1 MYMKA
6 KQEGSCLEV
15 AQIMAI
21 LRDVLMA
28 TLHLH
33 SYNPSIAHRDI
44 KPRNI
49 LCATDGTYKLTH
61 FGNASTIHGT
71 PKGTAARAI
80 ATEDIRQSSTLA
92 YRAPEQVD
100 LRKACV
106 LNEKVDIWATGVLL
120 FTLFYLVTPF
130 EGKSEEATS
139 NSILKGFN
147 AGKATKPFKGRLVS
161 RGAIEIMG
169 YCMTLNPLKR
179 PSVGMVLKRCETLTV
194 GQNLPYWPGLS
205 IDTQPPHQSPKSL
218 MVCSPLQSPNVLKP
232 PERMLSKR
240 SLKKV
245 PSTNSIGS
253 SPKTQGSTFSHNVGE
268 TKTWEGVLSR
278 WYKLVGGEQRKR
290 LWVLKATS
298 RCLCAPKP
306 KYIRLIVLALWD
318 NTLSLDGFFQLL
330 RYRPLAESPIIAVK
344 ALTTI
349 LKVLRQ
355 GPPHC
360 LTECSTYV
368 GVIDEIGQMW
378 TTTLGNSH
386 RPYGYEDE
394 KLDGPLV
401 LLIGKLASMLVQ
413 KVRFHQHHPEYD
425 ELFTTIPAKDAKE
438 HIPGMEEQGLERVT
452 GVVGRLLSL
461 QEHELATIDSAM
473 LVVNE
478 NPFTGIVSEGALPT
492 VSMLLPL
499 AEESYVTWIATARL
513 MSTMA
518 KVSKTMSASCMDR
531 YSAFKLQYEDQ
542 VHDVKRLL
550 RRLGKIPEVRV
561 CQTLDT
567 TTSGGYTVEEGIGDI
582 DIEDDD
588 ISFSDSS
595 WVYPAQSKAEV
606 MVALKR
612 EELVEQQTM
621 NKSKTKEGF
630 YVKNEEDDYV
640 SDNEEEDDY
649 VSDDEEEFEEL
660 KHDCTSSWP
669 RSSPRNTNVEFNAI
683 STSGDSGIPLMPPP
697 LTARSSNS
705 NIVSCVSDPHL
716 RDDSTLRIE
725 DNTAA
730 APAILGINEGQQQH
744 HTFPPIL
751 TPKVEIDNSK
761 SVHAAATPQVF
772 VRHKNNIS
780 ASAHP
785 EGGHNEYRS
794 SVVTSDGLQDI
805 RGGNNEGMDQ
815 ICSNVQEGVTELYGI
830 ESSSNH
836 QRQHDIAAVVPT
848 VVSQHHE
855 PEKKRI
861 AVANYS
867 YEAQGAEQ
875 LSFNVSDI
883 IILHCEKVN
892 GKGWG
897 LGEING
903 KMGWFP
909 GEYVSLLN
917 DTVSVDD
924 VGQLTLQN
932 EEQANVES
940 ESSLDPNILPEHKF
954 AIQMA
959 RAEPW
964 KDSLSAGGQRAFAE
978 LVKFFRSAQKLIHFD
993 SLKLK
998 AVLGSGAFAIVF
1010 HAIHE
1015 NRSVAVKKL
1024 VGGGGGPMERNLR
1037 DFQTE
1042 AALLSHLRHP
1052 NIITPVGATIEPV
1065 TFIMEYCSR
1074 GNLMNLLMDSSI
1086 SLQWEKKKKMLQDIA
1101 SGMQYLHHQDPIIIH
1116 RDLKSLNILIDE
1128 NWVAKVSDF
1137 GLSRFKAP
1145 TVSEKMTGQAGT
1157 YHWMAPEVINSQH
1170 YTEKAD
1176 IYSFGVI
1183 MWEVSFRAIP
1193 YDGMQPVQI
1202 VAAVLGRRERPR
1214 IPPGAPKRVA
1224 VLIQECWQH
1233 NPSLRP
1239 SFDEIVDSLAKFCFM
1254 PMPSNE
1260 TALLPSRR

>member
-6 KQEGSCLEV
+6 KQEGSCLAV
-15 AQIMAI
+15 PQIMAI
-21 LRDVLMA
+21 IRDILMA

-44 KPRNI
+44 QPKNI

-71 PKGTAARAI
+71 PKGTAVRAI
-80 ATEDIRQSSTLA
+80 ATEDIRQNSTLE

-130 EGKSEEATS
+130 EGKSEEATL
-139 NSILKGFN
+139 NSIRKGFN
-147 AGKATKPFKGRLVS
+147 AGKATKASKGKLVS

-179 PSVGMVLKRCETLTV
+179 PSVGMVLKQCEALNA

-205 IDTQPPHQSPKSL
+205 TDTQPPHQPPKSPT
-218 MVCSPLQSPNVLKP
+218 VRSPIQSPNKLKP
-232 PERMLSKR
+232 LERMLSKR
-240 SLKKV
+240 SSKKET
-245 PSTNSIGS
+245 SSSSICS
-253 SPKTQGSTFSHNVGE
+253 SPITQGSSFSHNVGE
-268 TKTWEGVLSR
+268 TKTWEGVLSK

-290 LWVLKATS
+290 LWVLKTTS
-298 RCLCAPKP
+298 RCLCGPKP
-306 KYIRLIVLALWD
+306 KYIRLIVIALWD

-355 GPPHC
+355 GPPYC
-360 LTECSTYV
+360 LTECSTYG

-378 TTTLGNSH
+378 TTTLGPSH

-413 KVRFHQHHPEYD
+413 KVRFHRYLPEYD

-461 QEHELATIDSAM
+461 QEHVLATIDSAM
-473 LVVNE
+473 LVANG
-478 NPFTGIVSEGALPT
+478 NPSTGIVSEGALPT

-499 AEESYVTWIATARL
+499 AEESYMTWVATARL

-531 YSAFKLQYEDQ
+531 YSALKLQYEDQ

-550 RRLGKIPEVRV
+550 RRLGNIPEVSAF
-561 CQTLDT
+561 QTLDT
-567 TTSGGYTVEEGIGDI
+567 TTSGGYTVKDGIGDI
-582 DIEDDD
+582 DIEDDS
-588 ISFSDSS
+588 ISFADSS
-595 WVYPAQSKAEV
+595 WVHPAQSKAEV
-606 MVALKR
+606 MVALER
-612 EELVEQQTM
+612 EEELVEQQTI
-621 NKSKTKEGF
+621 NKSKTKEECH
-630 YVKNEEDDYV
+630 VKNEEDDYV
-640 SDNEEEDDY
+640 SDNEEE
-649 VSDDEEEFEEL
+649 FEEL
-660 KHDCTSSWP
+660 QHDYTSSWP
-669 RSSPRNTNVEFNAI
+669 TLSPQNTNVEFNAI
-683 STSGDSGIPLMPPP
+683 STLGDGGVLFIPPP
-697 LTARSSNS
+697 LTARSSNA
-705 NIVSCVSDPHL
+705 NIVSCVPDPHL
-716 RDDSTLRIE
+716 RANSALRI
-725 DNTAA
+725 DNNIAA
-730 APAILGINEGQQQH
+730 APATLGINGRQQQP
-744 HTFPPIL
+744 HTFPPFLI
-751 TPKVEIDNSK
+751 PRVELDNSIPA
-761 SVHAAATPQVF
+761 HAAVTPQVF
-772 VRHKNNIS
+772 VRRKKNIS

-785 EGGHNEYRS
+785 EGGHHEYRP
-794 SVVTSDGLQDI
+794 SVVASDGRQDV
-805 RGGNNEGMDQ
+805 RGGNNEVMDQ
-815 ICSNVQEGVTELYGI
+815 LCSNIHSNVQKRVAELCVG
-830 ESSSNH
+830 ESSSNY
-836 QRQHDIAAVVPT
+836 QRQHDNAAVVQT
-848 VVSQHHE
+848 DVSQHHE
-855 PEKKRI
+855 RQELLNIDSEKKRV

-883 IILHCEKVN
+883 IILHCDKVN

-909 GEYVSLLN
+909 GEYVSFLN

-924 VGQLTLQN
+924 VGQLTLQDG
-932 EEQANVES
+932 EHVNVES
-940 ESSLDPNILPEHKF
+940 ESSLDPTMLPEHKF
-954 AIQMA
+954 SIQMA

-964 KDSLSAGGQRAFAE
+964 KDSLSTGGQREYVE
-978 LVKFFRSAQKLIHFD
+978 LVKFFRSTQKLIHFD

-1010 HAIHE
+1010 HAIHM

-1042 AALLSHLRHP
+1042 AALLSQLRHP

-1086 SLQWEKKKKMLQDIA
+1086 SLLWEKRKKMLEDIA
-1101 SGMQYLHHQDPIIIH
+1101 SGMQYLHRQNPIIIH

-1128 NWVAKVSDF
+1128 NWVAKVSDL

-1145 TVSEKMTGQAGT
+1145 TKSEKMTGQAGT

-1176 IYSFGVI
+1176 IYSFGII

-1202 VAAVLGRRERPR
+1202 VAAVLGRRERPC
-1214 IPPGAPKRVA
+1214 IPPGAPKRVSI
-1224 VLIQECWQH
+1224 LIQECWQH

-1239 SFDEIVDSLAKFCFM
+1239 SFDEIVYRLAKFRFT
-1254 PMPSNE
+1254 S
-1260 TALLPSRR
+1260 L